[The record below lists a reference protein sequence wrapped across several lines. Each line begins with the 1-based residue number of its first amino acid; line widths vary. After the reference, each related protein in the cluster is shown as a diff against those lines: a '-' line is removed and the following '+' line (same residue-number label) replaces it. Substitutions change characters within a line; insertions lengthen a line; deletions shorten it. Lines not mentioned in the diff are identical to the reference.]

1 MHTLTRLAQL
11 WRLYAWL
18 DLVWVVRSF
27 RIFVAYYLGF
37 AIVALAS
44 VAGMVLLAERFDG
57 LGAWSKWQVLFLL
70 GYGSLVIGLLE
81 MFCGFN
87 IQYISRRIGRGQLDH
102 MLIQPQPMWMMLVT
116 EGMNPFGSSNIALT
130 GVALLVWAWGHL
142 SIDATAGW
150 WAWFVLSVAGSAA
163 VMQAY
168 SMIWGSLAFW
178 APRGAEE
185 INTPLKRMFDH
196 LTIFP
201 LDGLSTTM
209 RGGLLAG
216 VPVGFVAW
224 WPVRFLLGLDPS
236 PMAGLATP
244 LAALAFGAI
253 AALVFRRGMR
263 HYARTG
269 SQRYKAMG
277 HRS

>member
-57 LGAWSKWQVLFLL
+57 VGSWSKWQVLFLL
-70 GYGSLVIGLLE
+70 GYGSLVVGLLE
-81 MFCGFN
+81 MVCGFN

-130 GVALLVWAWGHL
+130 GVALLVWA
-142 SIDATAGW
+142 
-150 WAWFVLSVAGSAA
+150 
-163 VMQAY
+163 
-168 SMIWGSLAFW
+168 
-178 APRGAEE
+178 
-185 INTPLKRMFDH
+185 
-196 LTIFP
+196 
-201 LDGLSTTM
+201 
-209 RGGLLAG
+209 
-216 VPVGFVAW
+216 
-224 WPVRFLLGLDPS
+224 
-236 PMAGLATP
+236 
-244 LAALAFGAI
+244 
-253 AALVFRRGMR
+253 
-263 HYARTG
+263 
-269 SQRYKAMG
+269 
-277 HRS
+277 